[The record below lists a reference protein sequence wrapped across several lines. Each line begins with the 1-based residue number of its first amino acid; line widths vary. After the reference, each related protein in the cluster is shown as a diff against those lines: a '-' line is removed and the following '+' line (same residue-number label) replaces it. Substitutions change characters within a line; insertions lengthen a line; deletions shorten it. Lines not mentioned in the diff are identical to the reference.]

1 MSPHLRIRTIV
12 VAGSAALLLA
22 PGSGPLTVTAASAAP
37 IVGMPAQA
45 PQYPLSPNP
54 GTPGQPGQP
63 PKEDKTVEKAESLG
77 SGIMTKAIDTTAGL
91 LKCGLGFA
99 LPSMKCNI

>member
-22 PGSGPLTVTAASAAP
+22 LGSGPLTVTAASAAP
-37 IVGMPAQA
+37 IVDMPAQA
-45 PQYPLSPNP
+45 PQYPLAPNP
-54 GTPGQPGQP
+54 GTPGQP
-63 PKEDKTVEKAESLG
+63 PKEDKTAEKAESLG